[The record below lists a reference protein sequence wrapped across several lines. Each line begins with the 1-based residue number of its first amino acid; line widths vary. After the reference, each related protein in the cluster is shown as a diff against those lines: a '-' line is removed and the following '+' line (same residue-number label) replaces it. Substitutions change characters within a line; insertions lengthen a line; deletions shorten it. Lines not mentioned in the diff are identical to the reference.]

1 MAKNNPLKIA
11 QGFPGQMGL
20 LAEQMNRGFGG
31 GLLAQQQ
38 YLNDIYDPVVMP
50 QDFFNPEPSKK
61 DTTKKS
67 GGKTGLQP
75 HNPGIDI
82 LGVNSRN
89 PVIMV
94 NGQLQPNPNYI
105 RTRTGSDR

>member
-1 MAKNNPLKIA
+1 MAKNPMKLA

-20 LAEQMNRGFGG
+20 LAKQMNNGFGG

-50 QDFFNPEPSKK
+50 QDFFAPEK
-61 DTTKKS
+61 DKKKS
-67 GGKTGLQP
+67 TPKKNDGKTAPDPRLS
-75 HNPGIDI
+75 GINTI
-82 LGVNSRN
+82 S

-94 NGQLQPNPNYI
+94 NGQVQMNPNYI
-105 RTRTGSDR
+105 RSRTGGDR